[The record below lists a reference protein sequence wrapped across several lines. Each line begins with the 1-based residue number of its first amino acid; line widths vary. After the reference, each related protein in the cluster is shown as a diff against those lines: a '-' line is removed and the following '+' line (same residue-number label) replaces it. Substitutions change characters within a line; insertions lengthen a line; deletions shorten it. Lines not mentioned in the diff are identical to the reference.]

1 MKKYI
6 SILVVSLLCS
16 ALLLT
21 IPFFDSCADLSEDVL
36 RVHIIADS
44 DSAADQSLKLSVRD
58 RVVSECSAYY
68 EGCSGKAEALMI
80 TRERLPEIESAAAD
94 EIRRHGFSYPVRAEV
109 GEMYFNT
116 RYYDDFTMPAGW
128 YDSLRL
134 TIGRGEGRNWWC
146 VLYPTLCV
154 GAACDSKMRDQLD
167 SGEYRVVT
175 ADKFD
180 YRFKAVEIFE
190 DIAGWLRRND

>member
-6 SILVVSLLCS
+6 SILIVSVICA
-16 ALLLT
+16 ALLLSM
-21 IPFFDSCADLSEDVL
+21 PFFNSCAELSEDVL
-36 RVHIIADS
+36 RVHILANS

-68 EGCSGKAEALMI
+68 DGCSGKAEALDI
-80 TRERLPEIESAAAD
+80 TRDHLSEIERIASS
-94 EIRRHGFSYPVRAEV
+94 EIRRRGFRYPVRAEV

-134 TIGRGEGRNWWC
+134 TIGEGEGRNWWC
-146 VLYPTLCV
+146 VMYPSLCV
-154 GAACDSKMRDQLD
+154 GAACEEKMREQLD
-167 SGEYRVVT
+167 GGEYRVVT

-180 YRFKAVEIFE
+180 YRFKIVEVFE
-190 DIAGWLRRND
+190 DIAGWFR

>member
-6 SILVVSLLCS
+6 SILFVSVLCS
-16 ALLLT
+16 AMLLT
-21 IPFFDSCADLSEDVL
+21 VPFFNSCAELSEDVL

-68 EGCSGKAEALMI
+68 EGCSGKTEALEI
-80 TRERLPEIESAAAD
+80 TKERLPEIESAAVD
-94 EIRRHGFSYPVRAEV
+94 EIRRHGFDYPVRAEV
-109 GEMYFNT
+109 GEMYFDT
-116 RYYDDFTMPAGW
+116 RYYEDFTMPAGW

-154 GAACDSKMRDQLD
+154 GAACGSEMRERLD
-167 SGEYRVVT
+167 SGEYKVVT
-175 ADKFD
+175 ADRLD
-180 YRFKAVEIFE
+180 YRFKAVEILE
-190 DIAGWLRRND
+190 NIAARFGRR

>member
-6 SILVVSLLCS
+6 SILFVSILCS
-16 ALLLT
+16 AMLLT

-44 DSAADQSLKLSVRD
+44 DSAADQSLKLCVRD
-58 RVVSECSAYY
+58 RVVSECSVYY

-80 TRERLPEIESAAAD
+80 TKERLPEIETAAAD

-109 GEMYFNT
+109 GGMYFNT

-154 GAACDSKMRDQLD
+154 GAACDNKMRDQLD

-175 ADKFD
+175 ADKLD

-190 DIAGWLRRND
+190 DIAGWFKKK

>member
-6 SILVVSLLCS
+6 SILFVSILCS
-16 ALLLT
+16 AMLLT

-44 DSAADQSLKLSVRD
+44 DSAADQSLKLCVRD
-58 RVVSECSAYY
+58 RVVSECSVYY

-80 TRERLPEIESAAAD
+80 TKERLPEIETAAAD

-154 GAACDSKMRDQLD
+154 GAACDNKMRDQLD

-175 ADKFD
+175 ADKLD

-190 DIAGWLRRND
+190 DIAGWFKKK